1 LHEEVHQLNNQL
13 HPYVPPRAVEM
24 DLDEDDDPKE
34 PEALAEDDD
43 PKEPKALAEDDE
55 VDGDNGDVSELDND
69 HDE

>member
-34 PEALAEDDD
+34 PEALAEDD
-43 PKEPKALAEDDE
+43 E